1 MNNHI
6 YNLRILIFV
15 LCAIG
20 LVLLYSA
27 SGAIG
32 SSLFSNYQYF
42 FINQSMRLFVGI
54 SLLFLVS
61 FIDYRIYKKHHKT
74 ILYLCWVLIFL
85 GYLTSQH
92 LPTSRGIIISGRNIV
107 TTSDLSKFALVVFLA
122 SFIEINRRNINNI
135 KILSVELLPYIFF
148 TLLMIFFQPDMSTT
162 FTISIILLLMIYI
175 AGINFK
181 YIAYTLCSSLF
192 IVLIKIMVTPYQ
204 RIRFSNWYYGVDDG
218 QNTASILSLS
228 NGGFLG
234 LGLGESSFKKGLL
247 PAVHTDFILPVIG
260 EEFGFLGIMSIFI
273 LFFLFLFL
281 TIRILQRVQDTFGFF
296 LGMGIVLN
304 VICYF
309 LINAAYVVGIFPT
322 TGLPLPFISY
332 GGSHLV
338 LTLASMGI
346 LFNIAKQVLHKKSVN
361 LSL

>member
-1 MNNHI
+1 MKNDI
-6 YNLRILIFV
+6 YNLKMLIFIF
-15 LCAIG
+15 CAIG

-27 SGAIG
+27 SSTIG

-42 FINQSMRLFVGI
+42 FVNQSLRLFVGMF
-54 SLLFLVS
+54 LLFIVS
-61 FIDYRIYKKHHKT
+61 FIDYRIYKKHHKI

-92 LPTSRGIIISGRNIV
+92 LPTSRGIIISGRNII

-122 SFIEINRRNINNI
+122 SFIEINRRKINDLKTLFI
-135 KILSVELLPYIFF
+135 ELLPYIFL

-162 FTISIILLLMIYI
+162 FTISIILLSMIYI

-181 YIAYTLCSSLF
+181 YIVCTLFSSLF
-192 IVLIKIMVTPYQ
+192 IVLIKIVVTPYQ
-204 RIRFSNWYYGVDDG
+204 RIRFLNWYYGVDDG

-247 PAVHTDFILPVIG
+247 PAVHTDFILPIIG
-260 EEFGFLGIMSIFI
+260 EEFGFLGIISIFI

-281 TIRILQRVQDTFGFF
+281 TIRILQQVQDVFGFF
-296 LGMGIVLN
+296 LGIGVVLN
-304 VICYF
+304 VIFYF

-346 LFNIAKQVLHKKSVN
+346 LFNIAKQVLSKKSVS